1 MQASI
6 MISDQTK
13 TNGFILSSASR
24 GFSTFA
30 CLISCIVFLIIA
42 YHLYYNHVKREDKI
56 TVVLCGHIY
65 LTILIY
71 SLILLSMNIRSI
83 LGDLYNK
90 SFDSSW
96 CIFAGYLTVVLLK
109 NLIDLPNVQESKDKQ
124 IQEAKRRKE
133 IYRGKRKPL
142 ENLSEKT
149 VILVDDGLATGAT
162 MKSAINTCKHLN
174 AKSII
179 VAVPCGSVD
188 RVKDISTFVDNIICL
203 TTPYGYHAVGQCYKS
218 FDQTTDKEVIEIMA
232 KYQDSTSEDD
242 LQSGFEI
249 LEILLTQTPNLQSL
263 VISNGCNT
271 DIIDAFRW

>member
-1 MQASI
+1 MNKNQEKRIFRDRIDAGCKLAAHPELQKIKNLTSNEKNSYLV
-6 MISDQTK
+6 IS
-13 TNGFILSSASR
+13 LPR
-24 GFSTFA
+24 GGTVVGDELAKELGITHDLVFPRK
-30 CLISCIVFLIIA
+30 ISCPGQ
-42 YHLYYNHVKREDKI
+42 REFAI
-56 TVVLCGHIY
+56 GAV
-65 LTILIY
+65 
-71 SLILLSMNIRSI
+71 SE
-83 LGDLYNK
+83 LGDVIWNDYAK
-90 SFDSSW
+90 QE
-96 CIFAGYLTVVLLK
+96 

-142 ENLSEKT
+142 ESLSEKT